1 MSKIKVEITIPDSEY
16 EDWADYNENDIT
28 DLLNNLKRDISF
40 DLRRNFIRSFT
51 IEVIEVK
58 FENES
63 NK

>member
-16 EDWADYNENDIT
+16 EDWADYNKNDIT
-28 DLLNNLKRDISF
+28 DLLNNLERDISF
-40 DLRRNFIRSFT
+40 DLRRNFIKNFT
-51 IEVIEVK
+51 IEVIEEK

>member
-16 EDWADYNENDIT
+16 EDWADYNKNDIT

-51 IEVIEVK
+51 IEVIEEK